1 MYTSS
6 HLEASNRL
14 GCLQSR
20 IVLLTS
26 KYCFFELMGSLSE
39 AVLADYETK
48 FDTTRLELLKALIS
62 SLFGI
67 SNQLQGYTEPHI
79 LSENP

>member
-1 MYTSS
+1 
-6 HLEASNRL
+6 
-14 GCLQSR
+14 
-20 IVLLTS
+20 
-26 KYCFFELMGSLSE
+26 MGSLSE

-67 SNQLQGYTEPHI
+67 SNQLQGYTEPLI